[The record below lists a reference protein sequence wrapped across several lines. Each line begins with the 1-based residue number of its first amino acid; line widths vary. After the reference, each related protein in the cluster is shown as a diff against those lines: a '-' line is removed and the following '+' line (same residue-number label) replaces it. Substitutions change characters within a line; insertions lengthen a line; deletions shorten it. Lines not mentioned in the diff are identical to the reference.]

1 MGNGRRNS
9 LRADTLP
16 DCNRWSLSQTRTDK
30 DDTSAT
36 LSERFGES
44 REGFPASRKARLSR
58 GSDYDYGRRRT
69 TVPSARTA
77 RTPRQLVF
85 SCCLIFV
92 RTNAAFSASV
102 LRPVARWVP
111 LVSER
116 ELPPLALLAWAARL
130 QVLFA
135 AVSPLALCVSPSFPS
150 SVFPQRYLRPPTR

>member
-1 MGNGRRNS
+1 MVTITNAHAQGRHERDVVLGS
-9 LRADTLP
+9 LD
-16 DCNRWSLSQTRTDK
+16 
-30 DDTSAT
+30 
-36 LSERFGES
+36 
-44 REGFPASRKARLSR
+44 GFPTSRKARLSR

-69 TVPSARTA
+69 TAPSARTA

-150 SVFPQRYLRPPTR
+150 SVFPRRYALDRKSVVR